1 MDKYDYERIILLISK
16 RLRDTITLEE
26 FEELNKWIYS
36 DDVSA
41 RVMYEVLIDGKYRPA
56 LPELVGA

>member
-56 LPELVGA
+56 LRELVGA

>member
-36 DDVSA
+36 NDVSA

-56 LPELVGA
+56 LRELVGA